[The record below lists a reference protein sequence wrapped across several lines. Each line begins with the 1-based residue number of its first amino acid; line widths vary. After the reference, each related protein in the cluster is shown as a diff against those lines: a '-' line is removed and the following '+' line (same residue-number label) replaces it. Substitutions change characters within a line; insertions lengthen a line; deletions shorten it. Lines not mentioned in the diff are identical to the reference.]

1 MQEIRTSS
9 AALSRILRENP
20 AIFGRGGGWK
30 ISTLHEPQVSSHNTR
45 IYQVDHTKVHVKFFE
60 RTLGRTNVTY
70 DPRMEMEAEYAA
82 LKEFERR
89 GFSSGRYQVVR
100 ALGTDDAWHSALATV
115 YSEGTSLQTIIR
127 EVASGKRE
135 TADLCMG
142 LELAAGLLR
151 KIHAVMPQSFR
162 LDGAEM
168 FYGYLKSIIYLEE
181 QEALDGYHRR
191 IMRGLTNWY
200 NYKPMFDQRGVTVHG
215 DANPSNFKI
224 DDGIIY
230 AFDVERSRPRRCP
243 ALDLGTMAAELT
255 HQFCHFTGNGSGAER
270 FIDHFL
276 EAYAV
281 DNKGRPDES
290 ELLTIK
296 AMMPFFMSQGFFKIA
311 MLGYWKP
318 QYRKTL
324 VEQGTRCIEVKPH

>member
-1 MQEIRTSS
+1 
-9 AALSRILRENP
+9 
-20 AIFGRGGGWK
+20 
-30 ISTLHEPQVSSHNTR
+30 
-45 IYQVDHTKVHVKFFE
+45 
-60 RTLGRTNVTY
+60 
-70 DPRMEMEAEYAA
+70 MEMEAEYAA
-82 LKEFERR
+82 LKEFEKR

-100 ALGTDDAWHSALATV
+100 PLGMDESWHCALATA
-115 YSEGTSLQTIIR
+115 YAGGTSVQTIIS
-127 EVASGKRE
+127 EAVSGKRE
-135 TADLCMG
+135 SADLCMG
-142 LELAAGLLR
+142 LELAAGLLK
-151 KIHAVMPQSFR
+151 KIHSVMPQSFR

-200 NYKPMFDQRGVTVHG
+200 NYKPMFEQRGVTVHG

-230 AFDVERSRPRRCP
+230 AFDVERSRPRRSP

-255 HQFCHFTGNGSGAER
+255 HQFCHITGDGAGAEP

-281 DNKGRPDES
+281 DHKGRPDRN
-290 ELLTIK
+290 ELLRIK
-296 AMMPFFMSQGFFKIA
+296 AMLPFFMSQSFFKIA

-318 QYRKTL
+318 AYRKYL
-324 VEQGTRCIEVKPH
+324 VEQGARCIEVKPH

>member
-1 MQEIRTSS
+1 MQETRTSS

-20 AIFGRGGGWK
+20 AIFGSGGGWK
-30 ISTLHEPQVSSHNTR
+30 ISVLREPQVSSHNTR
-45 IYQVDHTKVHVKFFE
+45 TYKVDHVKVHVKFFE

-70 DPRMEMEAEYAA
+70 DPQREMESEYNA
-82 LKEFERR
+82 LKEFEKR
-89 GFSSGRYQVVR
+89 GFSSGRYQVAR
-100 ALGTDDAWHSALATV
+100 PLGTDEAWHCALATV
-115 YSEGTSLQTIIR
+115 YADGTSLQSIIS
-127 EVASGKRE
+127 ETACGKRE
-135 TADLCMG
+135 PADLYMG
-142 LELAAGLLR
+142 LELAAGLLK
-151 KIHAVMPQSFR
+151 KIHTDMPQSFR
-162 LDGAEM
+162 LDGAGI

-224 DDGIIY
+224 DDGIIH
-230 AFDVERSRPRRCP
+230 AFDVERSRPRRSP

-255 HQFCHFTGNGSGAER
+255 HQFCHFTGDGQAAGP

-276 EAYAV
+276 KAYAV
-281 DNKGRPDES
+281 DRNGRPDAS
-290 ELLTIK
+290 ELLKTK
-296 AMMPFFMSQGFFKIA
+296 AMLPFFMSQSFFKIA

-318 QYRKTL
+318 AYRKYL
-324 VEQGTRCIEVKPH
+324 IEQGARCIEVKPQ